1 MDMRKFGSSFLVFF
15 IALGQTLSAEEG
27 VAVKEAAVTFVAKG
41 NLTLREAPP
50 SGLFYTTGDK
60 IGTIKTGTKV
70 VATDEKKVK
79 TLFSESTWL
88 MVDVVDAKTGQKT
101 TTGWV
106 YAGETGG
113 KFYFERADTKDAKE
127 SPGRGK

>member
-1 MDMRKFGSSFLVFF
+1 MRKFGSSILVFF
-15 IALGQTLSAEEG
+15 IALTQTLSAEEG
-27 VAVKEAAVTFVAKG
+27 VAVKETAVPLVAKG
-41 NLTLREAPP
+41 NLTLRETPP
-50 SGLFYTTGDK
+50 SGWFYRTGDK

-79 TLFSESTWL
+79 TLFSESRWL

-113 KFYFERADTKDAKE
+113 NFYFERADTKDANG
-127 SPGRGK
+127 SPGREK

>member
-1 MDMRKFGSSFLVFF
+1 MRKFGSSILVFF
-15 IALGQTLSAEEG
+15 IALTQTLSAEEG
-27 VAVKEAAVTFVAKG
+27 VTVREQAVPLVAKG

-50 SGLFYTTGDK
+50 SGLFYKTGDK
-60 IGTIKTGTKV
+60 IGTINTGTKV

-79 TLFSESTWL
+79 TLFGESRWL

-113 KFYFERADTKDAKE
+113 KFYFEGADSKDAKD
-127 SPGRGK
+127 SSGREK